1 MRFSPVAWLFDSLAE
16 VEAMAKIS
24 AEITH
29 NHPRGIAGAQ
39 AVATAVF
46 MARTGKTKEEIQ
58 NYSEHYYPLD
68 FILDEI
74 RPDYYGDL
82 SCDGSVPQAIVSFLE
97 ADSFEDAVRNAVSIG
112 GDSDTIAAMAGSI
125 AEAFFG
131 IPDEIRTPRLQ
142 DNVRLYVPA
151 RISWQSGLR

>member
-1 MRFSPVAWLFDSLAE
+1 
-16 VEAMAKIS
+16 MAKIS

-29 NHPRGIAGAQ
+29 NYPKGIAGAQ
-39 AVATAVF
+39 AVAAAVF

-58 NYSEHYYPLD
+58 NYIGERYYPLD
-68 FILDEI
+68 FTLDEI

-82 SCDGSVPQAIVSFLE
+82 SCDGSVPQDIVSFLE

-131 IPDEIRTPRLQ
+131 IPDEIRTPGLQ
-142 DNVRLYVPA
+142 DNVREIA
-151 RISWQSGLR
+151 HI